1 MDIKVI
7 ANDAGIFAR
16 VMLIVQTIRYYCA
29 GNGINIDDI
38 NSIYFE
44 SNNNGNN
51 LFDYVIEQVEL
62 PNYDVVLPV
71 ILHKHYTRLTEDE
84 DLHFFKKIFN
94 KIKFK
99 DTVLNMLNNE
109 IDRDTL
115 GVHVR
120 LTDMN
125 TLHGDSYGVRSF
137 ETYLN
142 GLVSA
147 TDNKVFK
154 NIFISSDNI
163 ESINKL
169 KEKYDIIFNSGISN
183 RHDSESDEGY
193 YDYQIENLMSEK
205 LWVDSFLDMLSLSMC
220 GEMVMGVSSLSNVS
234 IIISKTLNKIHY
246 V

>member
-1 MDIKVI
+1 MNIKVI
-7 ANDAGIFAR
+7 ANNAGIFAR
-16 VMLIVQTIRYYCA
+16 VMLIVQTIRYYCVD
-29 GNGINIDDI
+29 NGINIDDI
-38 NSIYFE
+38 KNIYVE
-44 SNNNGNN
+44 SDNNGYN

-71 ILHKHYTRLTEDE
+71 RLHKHYTRLTEDV

-94 KIKFK
+94 KIKVK
-99 DTVLNMLNNE
+99 DSVLNIVNNN
-109 IDRDTL
+109 ICKDTL
-115 GVHVR
+115 GVHIR

-125 TLHGDSYGVRSF
+125 TLHGDSYGVRNF

-142 GLVSA
+142 GLVS
-147 TDNKVFK
+147 TTNNKVFK
-154 NIFISSDNI
+154 NIFIASDNI

-169 KEKYDIIFNSGISN
+169 KEKYDIIINSSISN
-183 RHDSESDEGY
+183 RHNSESDDGY
-193 YDYQIENLMSEK
+193 CDYQLENLMTEK
-205 LWVDSFLDMLSLSMC
+205 MWVDSFVDMLSLSMC